1 MLLNSYYFIFFFLIL
16 FFIYWKM
23 AKNATLQNV
32 VLLLGSCIF
41 YFSWSPQFLALL
53 LVTIVA
59 TFYISKKIIGAEDSS
74 RKWWSRFGILVVLLQ
89 LLYFKYFNFFI
100 ENVHDFLQQI
110 GFNSPK
116 NILSIILPLGI
127 SFYSFRMIGYL
138 LDVRNKKIKEI
149 PTLLEYSVF
158 VAYFPTMI
166 SGPIDRAVPFVKQ
179 INVKRDFSS
188 ESFSDGLRQLLWGLF
203 KKLVVAD
210 TIATITSPIFENYS
224 TLNGSALFI
233 GSVLYFIQLYADFSG
248 YSDMA
253 IGISKLLGIK
263 VHINFKFPLFA
274 QNAADFWRKW
284 HVSLSSW
291 LTDFVFTPLSIQFR
305 DYGKWGLIL
314 AIIIN
319 FLLIGFW
326 HGAAWH
332 YVVFGLV
339 NGLMYVPLI
348 LRGKLGKKSKTTEGL
363 LPTFSEA
370 KNMAITFL
378 SFSLIM
384 ILFSVKDLAMAG
396 EFYKKIFSSSL
407 FQIPNFPVQ
416 KEVAVLIFIMV
427 ALEWITRH
435 QEFALEN
442 FLKSNSRFVRWG
454 FYYVLVFL
462 IFLFYIAPKGYIYAQ
477 F

>member
-1 MLLNSYYFIFFFLIL
+1 MLLNSYSFIFFFIIL
-16 FFIYWKM
+16 FFIYWKL
-23 AKNATLQNV
+23 AKNATLQNM
-32 VLLLGSCIF
+32 VLLLGSCLF
-41 YFSWSPQFLALL
+41 YLSWSPQFLALL
-53 LVTIVA
+53 LVTITA
-59 TFYISKKIIGAEDSS
+59 TFYISKKIINAEDSS
-74 RKWWSRFGILVVLLQ
+74 RKWWSRLGILVVLLQ

-100 ENVHDFLQQI
+100 ENIHDFLQKI
-110 GFNSPK
+110 GFDPQK

-149 PTLLEYSVF
+149 PSLLEYAVF
-158 VAYFPTMI
+158 VSYFPTMI
-166 SGPIDRAVPFVKQ
+166 SGPIDRALPFVKQ
-179 INVKRDFSS
+179 IKVKRDFSS
-188 ESFSDGLRQLLWGLF
+188 ENFSDGLRQLLWGLF

-210 TIATITSPIFENYS
+210 SIATITSPMFETYS
-224 TLNGSALFI
+224 TLNGSALLI
-233 GSVLYFIQLYADFSG
+233 GSMLYLVQLYADFSG

-253 IGISKLLGIK
+253 SGISKLLGIK
-263 VHINFKFPLFA
+263 VQINFKFPLFA

-284 HVSLSSW
+284 HISLTSW

-305 DYGKWGLIL
+305 DIGKWGLIL

-326 HGAAWH
+326 HGAEWH

-348 LRGKLGKKSKTTEGL
+348 LRGKLGKKSKTTSGL
-363 LPTFSEA
+363 LPTILEA

-384 ILFSVKDLAMAG
+384 ILFAVKDLAMAG
-396 EFYKKIFSSSL
+396 EFYQKIFSLSL
-407 FQIPNFPVQ
+407 FEIPNFPLQ
-416 KEVAVLIFIMV
+416 KEVAVLIFLMI

-435 QEFALEN
+435 REFALEF
-442 FLKSNSRFVRWG
+442 FLKSKPRLVRWG

>member
-1 MLLNSYYFIFFFLIL
+1 MLLNSYCFIFFFIIL
-16 FFIYWKM
+16 FFIYWKL
-23 AKNATLQNV
+23 AKNATLQNA
-32 VLLLGSCIF
+32 VLLLGGIIF
-41 YFSWSPQFLALL
+41 YFSWSPQFLVLL
-53 LVTIVA
+53 LVTIAA
-59 TFYISKKIIGAEDSS
+59 TFFISKKLIAANDSS
-74 RKWWSRFGILVVLLQ
+74 RKWWSRLGILVVLLQ

-100 ENVHDFLQQI
+100 ENVHDFLQQF
-110 GFNSPK
+110 GFETQK
-116 NILSIILPLGI
+116 NILAIILPIGI

-158 VAYFPTMI
+158 VSFFPTMI
-166 SGPIDRAVPFVKQ
+166 SGPIDRALPFVKQ
-179 INVKRDFSS
+179 IKMKRDFSS
-188 ESFSDGLRQLLWGLF
+188 ESFSDGLRQILWGLF

-210 TIATITSPIFENYS
+210 SIATITNPMFETYS
-224 TLNGSALFI
+224 TLNGSALLI
-233 GSVLYFIQLYADFSG
+233 GSMLYFVQLYADFSG

-253 IGISKLLGIK
+253 IGFSKMLGIN
-263 VHINFKFPLFA
+263 VQLNFKFPLFA
-274 QNAADFWRKW
+274 QNVADFWRKW
-284 HVSLSSW
+284 HISLTSW

-305 DYGKWGLIL
+305 DFGKWGLIL

-326 HGAAWH
+326 HGAEWH

-348 LRGKLGKKSKTTEGL
+348 LRGKLGKKVKTAVGL
-363 LPTFSEA
+363 VPTFLEA
-370 KNMAITFL
+370 KNIAITFL

-384 ILFSVKDLAMAG
+384 ILFAVKDLTMAG
-396 EFYKKIFSSSL
+396 EFYQRIFSLSL
-407 FQIPNFPVQ
+407 FEIPNFPFQ
-416 KEVAVLIFIMV
+416 KEVAVLIFLMI

-435 QEFALEN
+435 QEFALEF
-442 FLKSNSRFVRWG
+442 FLKRKPRLVRWG
-454 FYYVLVFL
+454 FYYALVFL

>member
-1 MLLNSYYFIFFFLIL
+1 MGKTVLV
-16 FFIYWKM
+16 
-23 AKNATLQNV
+23 QNL

-41 YFSWSPQFLALL
+41 YLSWSPSFLILL
-53 LVTIVA
+53 FTTIGI
-59 TFYISKKIIGAEDSS
+59 TFYISKKIGVAEDSS
-74 RKWWSRFGILVVLLQ
+74 RKWWSRAGIMVVLLQ

-100 ENVHDFLQQI
+100 ENVHDLFQQI
-110 GFNSPK
+110 GFKTQK
-116 NILSIILPLGI
+116 NILALILPIGI

-138 LDVRNKKIKEI
+138 LDVRNKKIKEL
-149 PTLLEYSVF
+149 PSLLEYSVF
-158 VAYFPTMI
+158 VSYFPTMI
-166 SGPIDRAVPFVKQ
+166 SGPIDRAIPFVTQ
-179 INVKRDFSS
+179 IRKKREFSK
-188 ESFSDGLRQLLWGLF
+188 ENFSDGLRQLLWGLF

-210 TIATITSPIFENYS
+210 TIATITSPLFETYS
-224 TLNGSALFI
+224 TLNGSALLI
-233 GSVLYFIQLYADFSG
+233 GSMLYFIQLYTDFSG

-263 VHINFKFPLFA
+263 VHLNFKFPLFA
-274 QNAADFWRKW
+274 QNVADFWRKW
-284 HVSLSSW
+284 HISLTSW

-305 DYGKWGLIL
+305 DYGKWGLIA

-326 HGAAWH
+326 HGAEWH

-348 LRGKLGKKSKTTEGL
+348 LGGKLGKKLKSAPGIFPSFLEIRNIAL
-363 LPTFSEA
+363 
-370 KNMAITFL
+370 TFL

-396 EFYKKIFSSSL
+396 DFYKRIFSVSL
-407 FQIPNFPVQ
+407 FQIPNFKFQ
-416 KEVAVLIFIMV
+416 KEVAFLIFLMI
-427 ALEWITRH
+427 ALEWMTRH

-442 FLKSNSRFVRWG
+442 FLTKKPRLVRWG
-454 FYYVLVFL
+454 FYYLLIFL
-462 IFLFYIAPKGYIYAQ
+462 IFLYYIAPKGYIYAQ

>member
-1 MLLNSYYFIFFFLIL
+1 MLLNSYFFIFFFIIL
-16 FFIYWKM
+16 FLIYWRLG
-23 AKNATLQNV
+23 KNATIQNG

-41 YFSWSPQFLALL
+41 YFSWSPQFLILL
-53 LVTIVA
+53 LVTIAA
-59 TFYISKKIIGAEDSS
+59 TFYISKKIFAADDSS
-74 RKWWSRFGILVVLLQ
+74 RKWWSRLGILVVLLQ

-100 ENVHDFLQQI
+100 ENIHDFLQHI
-110 GFNSPK
+110 GFDTQK
-116 NILSIILPLGI
+116 NILSIILPIGI

-149 PTLLEYSVF
+149 PSLLEYSVF
-158 VAYFPTMI
+158 VSYFPTMI
-166 SGPIDRAVPFVKQ
+166 SGPIDRALPFVKQ
-179 INVKRDFSS
+179 IKLKRDFSS
-188 ESFSDGLRQLLWGLF
+188 ENFTNGLRQLLWGLF

-210 TIATITSPIFENYS
+210 SIATITSPIFETYS
-224 TLNGSALFI
+224 TLNGSALLI
-233 GSVLYFIQLYADFSG
+233 GSMLYFVQLYADFSG

-263 VHINFKFPLFA
+263 VHVNFKFPLFA

-284 HVSLSSW
+284 HISLTSW

-305 DYGKWGLIL
+305 DFGKWGLIL

-319 FLLIGFW
+319 FFLIGLW
-326 HGAAWH
+326 HGAEWH

-348 LRGKLGKKSKTTEGL
+348 LGGKLGKKLKTTAGL
-363 LPTFSEA
+363 FPTFLEA
-370 KNMAITFL
+370 RNIAITFL
-378 SFSLIM
+378 SFTLIM

-407 FQIPNFPVQ
+407 FQIPNFPFQ
-416 KEVAVLIFIMV
+416 KEVAVLIFFML

-442 FLKSNSRFVRWG
+442 FLNSKPRFVRWG
-454 FYYVLVFL
+454 FYYVLIFL
-462 IFLFYIAPKGYIYAQ
+462 VFLFYIAPKGYIYAQ

>member
-1 MLLNSYYFIFFFLIL
+1 MLLNSYSFIFFFIIL
-16 FFIYWKM
+16 FFIYWKL
-23 AKNATLQNV
+23 AKNATLQNT
-32 VLLLGSCIF
+32 VLLLGSCLF
-41 YFSWSPQFLALL
+41 YLSWSPQFLALL
-53 LVTIVA
+53 LVTITA
-59 TFYISKKIIGAEDSS
+59 TFYISKKIINAEDSS
-74 RKWWSRFGILVVLLQ
+74 RKWWSRLGILVVLLQ

-100 ENVHDFLQQI
+100 ENIHDFLQKI
-110 GFNSPK
+110 GFDPQK

-149 PTLLEYSVF
+149 PSLLEYAVF
-158 VAYFPTMI
+158 VSYFPTMI
-166 SGPIDRAVPFVKQ
+166 SGPIDRALPFVKQ
-179 INVKRDFSS
+179 IKVKRDFSS
-188 ESFSDGLRQLLWGLF
+188 ENFSNGLRQLLWGLF

-210 TIATITSPIFENYS
+210 SIATITSPIFDTYT
-224 TLNGSALFI
+224 TLNGSALLI
-233 GSVLYFIQLYADFSG
+233 GSMLYLVQLYADFSG

-263 VHINFKFPLFA
+263 VQINFKFPLFA
-274 QNAADFWRKW
+274 QNVADFWRKW
-284 HVSLSSW
+284 HISLTSW
-291 LTDFVFTPLSIQFR
+291 LTDFVFTPLSIEFR
-305 DYGKWGLIL
+305 DFGKWGLIL

-326 HGAAWH
+326 HGAEWH

-348 LRGKLGKKSKTTEGL
+348 LRGKLGKKSKTTSGL
-363 LPTFSEA
+363 LPAILEA

-384 ILFSVKDLAMAG
+384 ILFAVKDLAMAG
-396 EFYKKIFSSSL
+396 EFYQKIFSLSL
-407 FQIPNFPVQ
+407 FEIPNFPLQ
-416 KEVAVLIFIMV
+416 KEVAVLIFLMI
-427 ALEWITRH
+427 ALEWVTRH
-435 QEFALEN
+435 QEFALEF
-442 FLKSNSRFVRWG
+442 FLKSKPRLVRWG

-462 IFLFYIAPKGYIYAQ
+462 IFLFYTAPKGYIYAQ